1 MSKKVVIK
9 RYEVIDLV
17 IDNRAREWCLLPY
30 PDHPKGCPNYNQKA
44 ECPPLAPVIKDFI
57 DLKKKKWF
65 LVAKFNLQAQEDRM
79 IVKHPDWSKR
89 QARCVLYWQGSVR
102 KQLTDACKEL
112 ILNTNL
118 VFTLIP
124 EAMGVQVIKTAK
136 KLKIPIETRPK
147 VFVHKIAL
155 IGYSKKAIKK
165 NLFDYLNEKKGGEK
179 T

>member
-9 RYEVIDLV
+9 RYEVVDLV
-17 IDNRAREWCLLPY
+17 IDYRAREWCLLPY
-30 PDHPKGCPNYNQKA
+30 PNHPKGCPNYNHKE
-44 ECPPLAPVIKDFI
+44 ECPPLAPVIEDFI

-65 LVAKFNLQAQEDRM
+65 VVAKFNLQEHANNLKA
-79 IVKHPDWSKR
+79 KHSDWSDK

-102 KQLTDACKEL
+102 KQLTDVCKKITL
-112 ILNTNL
+112 HTPL

-136 KLKIPIETRPK
+136 KLNIPIKTRPK

-155 IGYSKKAIKK
+155 IGYSKKAKSIPI
-165 NLFDYLNEKKGGEK
+165 NLESYF
-179 T
+179 

>member
-1 MSKKVVIK
+1 MSKKIVIK

-17 IDNRAREWCLLPY
+17 IDDRAREWCLLPY
-30 PDHPKGCPNYNQKA
+30 PNHPKGCPNYNRKD

-65 LVAKFNLQAQEDRM
+65 LVAKFNLQAHADKM
-79 IVKHPDWSKR
+79 KAKHSHWTDK

-112 ILNTNL
+112 ILNTSL

-124 EAMGVQVIKTAK
+124 EAMGIQVIKTAK
-136 KLKIPIETRPK
+136 KLNIPIKTRPK
-147 VFVHKIAL
+147 DFVYKIAL
-155 IGYSKKAIKK
+155 IGYSKEEIKIP
-165 NLFDYLNEKKGGEK
+165 LTLESYF
-179 T
+179 